1 MALLNNTLSILMN
14 QRITWLNAR
23 GNVLVSNIANA
34 DNKAATRKELKPFK
48 ELVDHSPRKIKNSGY
63 GFSDVRDVKITDDDV
78 VTTKTEIA
86 RETEM
91 LEISHNSL
99 EHDSLINIV
108 RNFHKMMKSV
118 LGKGQQ

>member
-1 MALLNNTLSILMN
+1 MALLNNTLSILVN

-34 DNKAATRKELKPFK
+34 DNSSATRKELKSFK
-48 ELVDHSPRKIKNSGY
+48 EVIAHSPRRIKNSGY
-63 GFSDVRDVKITDDDV
+63 GVSEVRDVKITDDDV
-78 VTTKTEIA
+78 ITTKSEIA
-86 RETEM
+86 REVEM
-91 LEISHNSL
+91 LEMSNNSL

-118 LGKGQQ
+118 LGKGQ